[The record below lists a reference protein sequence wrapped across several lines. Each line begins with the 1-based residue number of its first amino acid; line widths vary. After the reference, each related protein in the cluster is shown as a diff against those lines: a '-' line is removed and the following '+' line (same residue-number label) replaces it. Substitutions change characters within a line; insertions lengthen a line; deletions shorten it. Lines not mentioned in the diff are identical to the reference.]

1 MCRPRKYP
9 YWMRDKVCWIRKRHF
24 RSVNEIAET
33 MEMPP
38 STVSAILREA
48 GLGGP
53 VSELRKA
60 RIQQYKV
67 DGLSVKE
74 IAIRVGTT
82 ATTVRYALSG
92 KRNSG
97 PVRSHSRTRQLD
109 RFRVALQPSRKR
121 EQPRNG
127 PFRPFLD

>member
-82 ATTVRYALSG
+82 ATAVRYALSG
-92 KRNSG
+92 KRKQW
-97 PVRSHSRTRQLD
+97 PRPEPLTH
-109 RFRVALQPSRKR
+109 PSAR
-121 EQPRNG
+121 
-127 PFRPFLD
+127 

>member
-9 YWMRDKVCWIRKRHF
+9 YWMRDKVCWICKRHF
-24 RSVNEIAET
+24 RSVSEIAKA
-33 MEMPP
+33 MEMSP

-60 RIQQYKV
+60 RIQQYKA

-74 IAIRVGTT
+74 IAIRVGAT

-92 KRNSG
+92 KRKPWPRPEPLYG
-97 PVRSHSRTRQLD
+97 PVSSIGFQ
-109 RFRVALQPSRKR
+109 
-121 EQPRNG
+121 
-127 PFRPFLD
+127 